1 MSPAE
6 KIIVWFR
13 RSGRDMEWR
22 NTRDPYRIWLAEI
35 IMQQTRIETGVA
47 YFHRFIE
54 RFPDL
59 PSLAQAERDEV
70 LKYWEGLG
78 YYSRA
83 RNLHTAAQQLM
94 EEYGGTFPDH
104 HKELINLKGVG
115 PYTSRAI
122 SSFAFGEKV
131 AVVDGNVLRVTSRFL
146 GDSDPIDEPK
156 TRKKFQVILDEM
168 VSEVDSREFNHAM
181 MDIGAMVCTP
191 TAPAC
196 MICPLE
202 AGCIARAEGITSVL
216 PRKGKKL
223 IRKTRYYQFLIA
235 RGKGGI
241 MIRRRPEKGLWG
253 GLWEIP
259 NAEVSADQWE
269 RQETDH
275 GFAYLGSGKHV
286 FTHFDMHY
294 QVFDGEAAQ
303 LPDLEGLSFVKYENL
318 PNFAFSRAVLN
329 MFNLYLEDETQG

>member
-1 MSPAE
+1 MSPSE
-6 KIIVWFR
+6 SIISWFR
-13 RSGRDMEWR
+13 HSGRKMEWR

-59 PSLAQAERDEV
+59 PSLASAERDEV

-94 EEYGGTFPDH
+94 DEFGGEFPETH
-104 HKELINLKGVG
+104 TELIKLKGVG

-122 SSFAFGEKV
+122 ASFAFDEQV
-131 AVVDGNVLRVTSRFL
+131 AVVDGNVLRVSSRYL
-146 GDSDPIDEPK
+146 GDADPIDEPR
-156 TRKKFQVILDEM
+156 TRKKFQAILDEM
-168 VSEVDSREFNHAM
+168 VAEVDSREFNHAM

-191 TAPAC
+191 TSPAC

-202 AGCIARAEGITSVL
+202 NSCIARAEGLTTVL

-223 IRKTRYYQFLIA
+223 VRKTRYFQFVIPRGEGGMLI
-235 RGKGGI
+235 RQ
-241 MIRRRPEKGLWG
+241 RPEKGLWG

-259 NAEVSADQWE
+259 NREVSQEEWE
-269 RQETDH
+269 RQESGDAFTFR
-275 GFAYLGSGKHV
+275 GTGKHV

-294 QVFDGEAAQ
+294 QVFEGDSSQ
-303 LPDLEGLSFVKYENL
+303 LPDQEGLSFVKYENL
-318 PNFAFSRAVLN
+318 PNFAFPRAVLN
-329 MFNLYLEDETQG
+329 MFNLYLEGETQE